1 MSEQIR
7 TPEQVERNAGIV
19 AVLSTIGILVFLAGL
34 LAYTYP
40 EFLPAAPEKAVRLF
54 LRAEDGDTWFNV
66 QCGLQGTTRARE
78 DYILAASRVD
88 LAGYRVTDSVLK
100 RTAWALGRVSDRETL
115 KVTQYYR
122 DPQGQLLAVPVNYV
136 LLRVRGQWY
145 IDAESVLDGGYEQY
159 LRKRGRA
166 DV

>member
-1 MSEQIR
+1 VSEQIR
-7 TPEQVERNAGIV
+7 TPEQVERRAGIV

-40 EFLPAAPEKAVRLF
+40 EFLPPEPEKAVRLF
-54 LRAEDGDTWFNV
+54 LRAEDGETWFNV
-66 QCGLQGTTRARE
+66 QCVLQGSTRARE
-78 DYILAASRVD
+78 DYILAASKVD
-88 LAGYRVTDSVLK
+88 LVGYRVTDSVLK
-100 RTAWALGRVSDRETL
+100 RTAWALGRVGDEETL
-115 KVTQYYR
+115 RVTQYYR
-122 DPQGQLLAVPVNYV
+122 DPGGELLAVPVNYV